1 VTAAPTLKYNEVAR
15 PLLTGSTSA
24 GDRIKNLNRN
34 PTKDE
39 LRALLASR
47 DDTAGHHVLWVAA
60 DGEVHITT
68 LPRVWP
74 PGEFTPPSNLRLRY
88 ETFLAGNGYVGQEAA
103 EDDDWVDKQFA
114 RLLEEWERVKGTT
127 VREFIHID

>member
-1 VTAAPTLKYNEVAR
+1 M
-15 PLLTGSTSA
+15 
-24 GDRIKNLNRN
+24 NLNRN

-47 DDTAGHHVLWVAA
+47 DDRAGHHVLWVAD
-60 DGEVHITT
+60 DGEVRITT

-74 PGEFTPPSNLRLRY
+74 PHEFTPPPNLRLRY
-88 ETFLAGNGYVGQEAA
+88 ETFHAGKGYVGQEAA

-114 RLLEEWERVKGTT
+114 RLLEEWDKVTETSEPT
-127 VREFIHID
+127 LILID